1 MTRRAK
7 TNLTLMFVAFS
18 LGLAGTLILLR
29 EPMARL
35 TQSGLEEAGE
45 RWREAGVTDY
55 DLTYRMHGSL
65 YAVVVRGGIVTKITM
80 NGEPARTA
88 DPAAYSVDGLLETL
102 ELDLEN
108 LSNPAGP
115 FAGQAQTMLMRVR
128 FNAELGYVERYLR
141 SGGAGRGASIELL
154 EFQPVRR

>member
-7 TNLTLMFVAFS
+7 TNLALMFVAFS

-29 EPMARL
+29 EPTAPLNRSRL
-35 TQSGLEEAGE
+35 EAAGE
-45 RWREAGVTDY
+45 RWRGAGVADY

-65 YAVVVRGGIVTKITM
+65 YAVAVRGGIVTKITV

-88 DPAAYSVDGLLETL
+88 DPAAYSVDGLFETL
-102 ELDLEN
+102 EMDLEN
-108 LSNPAGP
+108 LSNPPGP

-141 SGGAGRGASIELL
+141 SGGAGRSASIELL
-154 EFQPVRR
+154 EFEPVGR